1 MQSSPSSIP
10 PTGHPRPA
18 AAGRSESVGP
28 LKRVKVG
35 DRTIEYRIRRSRQR
49 KKTYQVSIVSG
60 EVALAVPFSTTNGQA
75 EEMVRQKARWI
86 LSKLDVAPAKPAAP
100 TFLSGEKLPFKGGD
114 LTLWVQGVVS
124 TPTGLPE
131 VSRDRRRLKVTV
143 PLGLDDAARGQQ
155 IEAALM
161 TWYAHRR
168 RRGGGRTPGPLAADP
183 GQRDCTHGANR
194 EPEAAL
200 GQLFPHRK
208 PAVQLAAGH
217 AGTGLDRV
225 RRRPRTVPSD
235 PHEPFRRVLGAGG
248 PTPARREG
256 AAPAVEGTGGCPAA
270 LVMSIARHRYSPPP
284 ARFP

>member
-10 PTGHPRPA
+10 SSGHPRPA
-18 AAGRSESVGP
+18 AAGKSESVGP

-100 TFLSGEKLPFKGGD
+100 TFLSGEKLPFKGGE

-131 VSRDRRRLKVTV
+131 VSRERRRLKVTV
-143 PLGLDDAARGQQ
+143 PVGLDDATRGQQ

-161 TWYAHRR
+161 TWYAHRAGEEVDEHLARWLPVLGNGTLPTVRIRNQKRRWGSCSHTGSLRFNWRLAMLEPALTEYVVVHELCHLTHMNHSAEFWALVAQHLPDVKER
-168 RRGGGRTPGPLAADP
+168 RRRLREREAVLPPL
-183 GQRDCTHGANR
+183 
-194 EPEAAL
+194 
-200 GQLFPHRK
+200 
-208 PAVQLAAGH
+208 
-217 AGTGLDRV
+217 
-225 RRRPRTVPSD
+225 
-235 PHEPFRRVLGAGG
+235 
-248 PTPARREG
+248 
-256 AAPAVEGTGGCPAA
+256 
-270 LVMSIARHRYSPPP
+270 
-284 ARFP
+284 